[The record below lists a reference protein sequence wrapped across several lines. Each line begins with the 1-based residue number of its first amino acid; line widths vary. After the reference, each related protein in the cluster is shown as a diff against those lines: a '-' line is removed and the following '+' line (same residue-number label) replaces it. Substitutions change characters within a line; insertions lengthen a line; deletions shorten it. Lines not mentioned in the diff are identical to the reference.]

1 MKKKKQVL
9 GLSFRLVG
17 RNKNGQTERERTLLK
32 NQKTVS
38 GKPNEESTSR
48 ESDNN
53 VYILLKG
60 EVTPT
65 KCPFV

>member
-1 MKKKKQVL
+1 MKSQEVINEKKQNKTGL

-17 RNKNGQTERERTLLK
+17 RNKNGQDWEGEDTLK

-48 ESDNN
+48 REW
-53 VYILLKG
+53 
-60 EVTPT
+60 
-65 KCPFV
+65 

>member
-1 MKKKKQVL
+1 MRIDEISRRSYKWKKKKTGL

-17 RNKNGQTERERTLLK
+17 RNKNGQDWEGEDTLK

-48 ESDNN
+48 REW
-53 VYILLKG
+53 
-60 EVTPT
+60 
-65 KCPFV
+65 

>member
-1 MKKKKQVL
+1 MKSQEEVINEKKKKTGL

-17 RNKNGQTERERTLLK
+17 RNKNGQDWEGEDTLK

-48 ESDNN
+48 REW
-53 VYILLKG
+53 
-60 EVTPT
+60 
-65 KCPFV
+65 